1 MTELPGRARAVVI
14 GGGITGTSIAYHL
27 AQAGWRDT
35 VLLEKADLTSGSTC
49 HAAGLVTQF
58 NPSPTMMRFRR
69 YSIELYRRLGIFDTV
84 GSLRF
89 ASSREQFLEQQ
100 RGVSR
105 ARAIGLDVE
114 LVSAEQ
120 AAQLMPA
127 ISTDSL
133 FGAVWLP
140 GDGALDPHTATFALA
155 RAARELGV
163 TVLTDTRVTGIELS
177 SSGGVQAVHT
187 QSGRIETEVVVIA
200 CGIWAPQV
208 AAMAGAFVVSTPVD
222 HQHAALQAVRGAQ
235 LPQSMPCFRDP
246 DNLIYGK
253 AEAGGVVLGG
263 YELNPNARWIDGVP
277 WEHAGT
283 SVTPD
288 QRRFEPLLAGAAR
301 RFPFMSDAG
310 IIKLVCHPDAMT
322 PDANPLLG
330 PVPGVH
336 GLFMAAGLSLNGFGG
351 AGGIG
356 KSLTEL
362 ITAGETEL
370 DLYAYRP
377 WRFGPVHRDHRYVAE
392 LAREAYRYYYFLR
405 YPYDADEWGRPRR
418 TSALHH
424 RMQDRGA
431 VFGQKHGWERPEH
444 FEPGRPW
451 RRAGADQ
458 RRFGWT
464 RPPWFELQAEEH
476 RAFRER
482 VGLIDMTSF
491 GKVDLDGPGALPLL
505 ERVAG
510 NLIDRPVGSV
520 VYTQLLDRRGG
531 MAGDVT
537 ITRLGPHRFR
547 LVTGA
552 GYVNSDLG
560 FLLLERRAEEGPV
573 DLRETTEALCVIG
586 MWGPQA
592 RQVLEGMTDDDVSE
606 EGFPFMQARAI
617 QIDGFDVF
625 AQRVTYV
632 GELGWEFYVDPGVA
646 VQVWDRLMATGRT
659 FGIRPGGYRA
669 LDSLRMEKGYRYY
682 GADLTLLDNPLEAGL
697 GFCVRF
703 DKDEFNGREV
713 LLATKAAGIKRRLRT
728 LLVGE
733 REYVTIYGGEAVYAD
748 GSIVGRLRSC
758 AYGFTV
764 GRNIAYSYLPVE
776 LGPGARVEVDV
787 LGRRVPAEVSRDAVL
802 KREQL
807 VGHDAKPVAS

>member
-1 MTELPGRARAVVI
+1 MTQLPSRARAIVI
-14 GGGITGTSIAYHL
+14 GGGITGTSVAYHL

-35 VLLEKADLTSGSTC
+35 VLLEKAELTSGSTC

-69 YSIELYRRLGIFDTV
+69 YSIELYRRLGIFETV

-89 ASSREQFLEQQ
+89 ASSREQLLEQQ

-114 LVSAEQ
+114 VVSPEQ
-120 AAQLMPA
+120 AARLMPA
-127 ISTDSL
+127 ISKDSL
-133 FGAVWLP
+133 FGAVWVP
-140 GDGALDPHTATFALA
+140 GDGAIDPHTATFALA
-155 RAARELGV
+155 KAARDLGV
-163 TVLTDTRVTGIELS
+163 KVLTGTRVTGIELS
-177 SSGGVQAVHT
+177 S
-187 QSGRIETEVVVIA
+187 
-200 CGIWAPQV
+200 
-208 AAMAGAFVVSTPVD
+208 AGAVR
-222 HQHAALQAVRGAQ
+222 AVRRV
-235 LPQSMPCFRDP
+235 PFIS
-246 DNLIYGK
+246 
-253 AEAGGVVLGG
+253 EAGIV
-263 YELNPNARWIDGVP
+263 
-277 WEHAGT
+277 
-283 SVTPD
+283 
-288 QRRFEPLLAGAAR
+288 
-301 RFPFMSDAG
+301 
-310 IIKLVCHPDAMT
+310 KLVCHPDAMT

-330 PVPGVH
+330 PVPGVR

-356 KSLTEL
+356 KSLAEL
-362 ITAGETEL
+362 ITAGDSEL

-424 RMQDRGA
+424 RVQDLGA

-444 FEPGRPW
+444 FEPDRPW

-482 VGLIDMTSF
+482 VGIIDMTSF
-491 GKVDLDGPGALPLL
+491 GKVELDGPGALRLL

-531 MAGDVT
+531 IAGDVT

-560 FLLLERRAEEGPV
+560 WLRLEQREEDGPV
-573 DLRETTEALCVIG
+573 DLRETTEDLCVVGI
-586 MWGPQA
+586 WGPNA
-592 RQVLEGMTDDDVSE
+592 RAVLEGVTDDDVSE
-606 EGFPFMQARAI
+606 GGFPVMQARDI
-617 QIDGFDVF
+617 RITGFAVF

-632 GELGWEFYVDPGVA
+632 GELGWEFYLDPRVA
-646 VQVWDRLMATGRT
+646 VQVWDRLMAAGET

-682 GADLTLLDNPLEAGL
+682 GSDLTLLDNPLEAGL

-703 DKDEFNGREV
+703 DKGEFNGREA
-713 LLATKAAGIKRRLRT
+713 LLAAKAAGITRRLRT
-728 LLVGE
+728 LLVGDH
-733 REYVTIYGGEAVYAD
+733 EYATIYGGEAVYAD
-748 GSIVGRLRSC
+748 GSIVGRVRSC

-764 GRNIAYSYLPVE
+764 RRNIAYSYLPVG
-776 LGPGARVEVDV
+776 LGPGAQVEVE
-787 LGRRVPAEVSRDAVL
+787 LFGRRVPAEVSTDAVL